1 MHRTIFRHR
10 EVAHLTWSIHAQ
22 DSFLPPFLRKYS
34 YIGAADVF
42 ICIFWELVV
51 IEAGFSQSC
60 S

>member
-10 EVAHLTWSIHAQ
+10 EVAHLTSSVHTQ
-22 DSFLPPFLRKYS
+22 DSSFTPFLRKYTC
-34 YIGAADVF
+34 IGAADVF